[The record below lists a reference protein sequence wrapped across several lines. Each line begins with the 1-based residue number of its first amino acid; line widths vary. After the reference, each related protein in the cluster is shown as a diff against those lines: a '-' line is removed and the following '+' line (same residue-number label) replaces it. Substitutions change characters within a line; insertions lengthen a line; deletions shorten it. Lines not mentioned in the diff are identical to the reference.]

1 MPRYL
6 VVAHQTATS
15 ETLLER
21 LRELAARD
29 RTAEF
34 SLLVP
39 ATHVNHLLTWE
50 KGESQAIAEE
60 RGEKARRMLRGAGLR
75 VGSMRVGD
83 ASPVL
88 AILDELREHP
98 DEHDAIILSTL
109 PRGRSRWI
117 EQDVY
122 AQAARRFDLPIVR
135 VVEGEP
141 SPIADFDPALVMPVA
156 REPVPD
162 AERGTLM
169 RLLGRVGIQHIV
181 AVMALYLVGALVLAL
196 VYDQKFLFNDAL
208 ALVVFGSLVL
218 GLLAIER
225 WAPSA

>member
-1 MPRYL
+1 GRHCSKRRRRMPRYL

-21 LRELAARD
+21 LRELAAKD

-60 RGEKARRMLRGAGLR
+60 RGEEARRMLRGAGLR

-83 ASPVL
+83 ASPIL
-88 AILDELREHP
+88 AIQDELREHP
-98 DEHDAIILSTL
+98 GEHDVIVLSTL

-122 AQAARRFDLPIVR
+122 AQAVRRFDLP
-135 VVEGEP
+135 
-141 SPIADFDPALVMPVA
+141 
-156 REPVPD
+156 
-162 AERGTLM
+162 
-169 RLLGRVGIQHIV
+169 
-181 AVMALYLVGALVLAL
+181 VL
-196 VYDQKFLFNDAL
+196 K
-208 ALVVFGSLVL
+208 
-218 GLLAIER
+218 
-225 WAPSA
+225 